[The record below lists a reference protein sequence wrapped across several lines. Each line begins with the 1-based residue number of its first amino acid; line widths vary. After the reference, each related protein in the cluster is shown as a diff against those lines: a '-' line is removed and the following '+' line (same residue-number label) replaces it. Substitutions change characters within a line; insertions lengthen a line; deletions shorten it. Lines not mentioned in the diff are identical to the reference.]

1 MSNERIDVRIHPT
14 AEVSDAAELAPG
26 VRIWNHCQV
35 REGARIGRGCILS
48 KDVYIDSGVIIG
60 DHCKIQNGISVYHG
74 VTLEDGVFL
83 GPHMVFTNDLRPRAI
98 NPDGSLK
105 GGADWV
111 VSETRIRHGAS
122 VGAGAVIVCGVTI
135 GPWAMIGA
143 GAVVT
148 RDVPAHGLV
157 YGNPARL
164 RGFVSPAGHKLAL
177 TDADGDAVVL
187 RCTESDFELR
197 LTRAEYAKV
206 QPA

>member
-1 MSNERIDVRIHPT
+1 MDIRIHST
-14 AEVSDAAELAPG
+14 AEVSDAAILGDG

-48 KDVYIDSGVIIG
+48 KDVYVDSGVVIG
-60 DHCKIQNGISVYHG
+60 DNCKIQNGISIYHG

-111 VSETRIRHGAS
+111 VSETRIGRGAAI
-122 VGAGAVIVCGVTI
+122 GAGAVIVCGVSI
-135 GPWAMIGA
+135 GAWAMVRA
-143 GAVVT
+143 SAVVT

-164 RGFVSPAGHKLAL
+164 RGFVSPAGHKLVVASEDDAL
-177 TDADGDAVVL
+177 VVL
-187 RCTESDFELR
+187 HCPETDFELR
-197 LTRAEYAKV
+197 LSRADFARA
-206 QPA
+206 QTA

>member
-1 MSNERIDVRIHPT
+1 MDIRIHAT
-14 AEVSDAAELAPG
+14 AEVSAAAELGDG

-48 KDVYIDSGVIIG
+48 KDVYVDSGVVIG
-60 DHCKIQNGISVYHG
+60 DHCKIQNGISIYHG

-111 VSETRIRHGAS
+111 VSETRIRRGAS
-122 VGAGAVIVCGVTI
+122 IGAGAVIVCGVTI
-135 GPWAMIGA
+135 GAWAMVGA

-164 RGFVSPAGHKLAL
+164 RGFVGPAGHKLVLA
-177 TDADGDAVVL
+177 TEDGEHVVL
-187 RCTESDFELR
+187 RCPQTEFELR
-197 LTRAEYAKV
+197 ISRADYA
-206 QPA
+206 QAQTA